1 MDKKDFIQYE
11 RDRYGFRYYFN
22 AGIDKVT
29 GNCDEEG
36 LDVFDKDTEGNF
48 HYIASLPYKSVDD
61 IAYMTDDEFEEVLAE
76 HGVL

>member
-1 MDKKDFIQYE
+1 MEEDFIQYE
-11 RDRYGFRYYFN
+11 RNGYGFRYYFN

-36 LDVFDKDTEGNF
+36 VDVYEKDSKDEF
-48 HYIASLPYKSVDD
+48 HYIASLPHKSIDD
-61 IAYMTDDEFEEVLAE
+61 IADMTDDEFEEVLAE